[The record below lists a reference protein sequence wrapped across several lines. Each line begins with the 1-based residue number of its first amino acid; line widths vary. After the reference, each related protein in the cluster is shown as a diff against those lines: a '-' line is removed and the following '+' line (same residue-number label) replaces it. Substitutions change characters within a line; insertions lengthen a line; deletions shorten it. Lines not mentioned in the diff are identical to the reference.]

1 MTSFAIDVPQALIE
15 RLKKGDARAY
25 EQLYRLFERP
35 VYTLAWRMLGDA
47 DEAREILH
55 DAMLVLIDKLDTFR
69 GESPFWGWL
78 RQIAVNETLMRLRK
92 RRIDYYDEL
101 PEPDASAQP
110 PQAFPLEAADL
121 ERALGE
127 LSPLTRSI
135 VDVVVSNC
143 VLNLVPNKQQ
153 VFSEVFRVLKEG
165 GHFSISDVVLS
176 GTLPA
181 KIQGAAELYVGCVS
195 GAMQE
200 HEYLGIIHGMG
211 FEQEVEPLYAQIRAA
226 CPSTADGVLIAGTGF
241 RCVAILEALEQDLGR
256 PVISANQA
264 SLWHGLRSAGVR
276 SGIAGYGNL
285 FSL

>member
-15 RLKKGDARAY
+15 RLKRGDARAY

-78 RQIAVNETLMRLRK
+78 RQIALNETLMRLRK

-101 PEPDASAQP
+101 PEPDASAHV

-121 ERALGE
+121 ERALGQ

-135 VDVVVSNC
+135 VWMYFVEGFTHEEIAASFSRTVSFSKTQ
-143 VLNLVPNKQQ
+143 VSRGTRRMREALASTDTQQ
-153 VFSEVFRVLKEG
+153 V
-165 GHFSISDVVLS
+165 
-176 GTLPA
+176 A
-181 KIQGAAELYVGCVS
+181 
-195 GAMQE
+195 
-200 HEYLGIIHGMG
+200 
-211 FEQEVEPLYAQIRAA
+211 
-226 CPSTADGVLIAGTGF
+226 
-241 RCVAILEALEQDLGR
+241 
-256 PVISANQA
+256 
-264 SLWHGLRSAGVR
+264 
-276 SGIAGYGNL
+276 YG
-285 FSL
+285 

>member
-135 VDVVVSNC
+135 VWMYFVEGFTHEEIAASFSRSVSFSKTQ
-143 VLNLVPNKQQ
+143 VSRGTRRLRESLAPNESQ
-153 VFSEVFRVLKEG
+153 V
-165 GHFSISDVVLS
+165 
-176 GTLPA
+176 A
-181 KIQGAAELYVGCVS
+181 
-195 GAMQE
+195 
-200 HEYLGIIHGMG
+200 
-211 FEQEVEPLYAQIRAA
+211 
-226 CPSTADGVLIAGTGF
+226 
-241 RCVAILEALEQDLGR
+241 
-256 PVISANQA
+256 
-264 SLWHGLRSAGVR
+264 
-276 SGIAGYGNL
+276 YG
-285 FSL
+285 